1 MFNAIAIINLELATD
16 IQNILYLLGCDGGMK
31 VRVNN
36 VGAYDG
42 RVLLRQEVLRPLLG
56 EHFRA
61 AAEEGEEGGGGGGEG

>member
-1 MFNAIAIINLELATD
+1 
-16 IQNILYLLGCDGGMK
+16 MK

-42 RVLLRQEVLRPLLG
+42 RVLLRQGVLRPLLG

-61 AAEEGEEGGGGGGEG
+61 AAEEEKKKEEEREDGEE